1 MRFGGLP
8 IDGGGLIVE
17 RGAPQDMEGG
27 KPMSQQHTNPARN
40 GFTAQSACVER
51 ATVRSSRPAL
61 EAAVSALATVLLK
74 RVLDSIGN
82 PCIQF
87 VLWNGDE
94 IPGHSDA
101 KSGRILIHDMGAL
114 LKLVAHPAMNF
125 GEMYASRRID
135 VQGDLA
141 ELLEEVYR
149 ALPREDGVTDKRLRL
164 GAVLDAQRRSLRQA
178 RNNIRHHYDF
188 GNDFYKLWLDREMIY
203 TCAYFPTPAMELESA
218 QLAKMQHICRKLRLK
233 PGEKVIEAGCGW
245 GAMALHMAR
254 HHGVSVRAYN
264 ISREQIAFA
273 RERAR
278 QEGVGAQVEFIE
290 DDYRNARGKFDAFVS
305 VGMLE
310 HVGPERY
317 EELGRVID
325 GVLAGHGRGLIH
337 SIGRDYPQALDA
349 WTERHIFPA
358 ACPPSLS
365 QMMNIFEPCGFSVLD
380 VENLRLHY
388 AKTLEHWLQR
398 FEAATAAVE
407 AMFDPTVARTWRLYL
422 AGSLAAFRAGNMQLF
437 QVLFARSRD
446 NRIPW
451 TRDAP

>member
-1 MRFGGLP
+1 
-8 IDGGGLIVE
+8 
-17 RGAPQDMEGG
+17 
-27 KPMSQQHTNPARN
+27 MSQQLTNPASDSSSANSAISAISGQPAYGRRAAN
-40 GFTAQSACVER
+40 RQS
-51 ATVRSSRPAL
+51 RSNL
-61 EAAVSALATVLLK
+61 DAAVSAMARVLLT
-74 RVLDSIGN
+74 RMLDSIGN
-82 PCIQF
+82 PAVQF
-87 VLWNGDE
+87 VLWDGTE
-94 IPGHSDA
+94 ISPHGVPRQA
-101 KSGRILIHDMGAL
+101 RILIRDLGTM
-114 LKLVAHPAMNF
+114 LKLLANPALKF
-125 GEMYASRRID
+125 GELYATRHID

-141 ELLEEVYR
+141 ELLEVVYR
-149 ALPREDGVTDKRLRL
+149 ALPRNDGIRGKRTRL
-164 GAVLDAQRRSLRQA
+164 GAVLDARRNSLQQA
-178 RNNIRHHYDF
+178 RDNIHHHYDF
-188 GNDFYKLWLDREMIY
+188 GNDFYRLWLDSRMIY
-203 TCAYFPTPAMELESA
+203 TCAYFPTPAMGLEDA
-218 QLAKMQHICRKLRLK
+218 QVAKMQHVCRKLRLQ

-245 GAMALHMAR
+245 GALALHMAR
-254 HHGVSVRAYN
+254 HHGVSVQAYN
-264 ISREQIAFA
+264 ISREQMAFA

-278 QEGVGAQVEFIE
+278 REGLGAQVEFIE

-317 EELGRVID
+317 LELGRVID
-325 GVLAGHGRGLIH
+325 RVLAGHGRGLIH
-337 SIGRDYPQALDA
+337 SIGRDYPRSLDA

-398 FEAATAAVE
+398 FEAAAADVE
-407 AMFDPTVARTWRLYL
+407 QMFDATVVRTWRLYL

>member
-1 MRFGGLP
+1 MG
-8 IDGGGLIVE
+8 
-17 RGAPQDMEGG
+17 
-27 KPMSQQHTNPARN
+27 QQQTNPASNSVIRYS
-40 GFTAQSACVER
+40 GGER
-51 ATVRSSRPAL
+51 ALVRPARSASD
-61 EAAVSALATVLLK
+61 AAVSAVATVLLK
-74 RVLDSIGN
+74 RMLESIGN
-82 PCIQF
+82 PGIRF
-87 VLWNGDE
+87 VLWNGTE
-94 IPGHSDA
+94 IAGQA
-101 KSGRILIHDMGAL
+101 AAQSGRITIHDMGAL
-114 LKLVAHPAMNF
+114 LRLVAIPDINF

-141 ELLEEVYR
+141 ELLEQVYR
-149 ALPREDGVTDKRLRL
+149 ALPKEDGVTDKRMRL
-164 GAVLDAQRRSLRQA
+164 GAVLDARRHTLRQS
-178 RNNIRHHYDF
+178 RSNIRHHYDF

-203 TCAYFPTPAMELESA
+203 TCAYFPTPVMDLESA

-254 HHGVSVRAYN
+254 QHDVSVQAYN

-273 RERAR
+273 RQRAR
-278 QEGVGAQVEFIE
+278 QEGLGDRVEFIE
-290 DDYRNARGKFDAFVS
+290 DDYRNARGKVDAFVS

-317 EELGRVID
+317 EELGHVID
-325 GVLAGHGRGLIH
+325 GVLAEHGRGLIH

-398 FEAATAAVE
+398 FEANVAAVE

>member
-1 MRFGGLP
+1 
-8 IDGGGLIVE
+8 
-17 RGAPQDMEGG
+17 
-27 KPMSQQHTNPARN
+27 MSQQQTNPARN
-40 GFTAQSACVER
+40 PITAQSACIDR
-51 ATVRSSRPAL
+51 APVRSSRPAL

-74 RVLDSIGN
+74 RVLESIGN
-82 PCIQF
+82 PGIRF
-87 VLWNGDE
+87 VLWNGTE
-94 IPGHSDA
+94 IPGHRDA

-114 LKLVAHPAMNF
+114 LRLVTNPAMNF

-141 ELLEEVYR
+141 ELLERVYR

-178 RNNIRHHYDF
+178 RHNIRHHYDF

-203 TCAYFPTPAMELESA
+203 TCAYFPTPAMDLESA

-254 HHGVSVRAYN
+254 HHDVSVQAYN

-278 QEGVGAQVEFIE
+278 REGLGAQVEFIE
-290 DDYRNARGKFDAFVS
+290 DDYRNAHGKFDAFVS

-317 EELGRVID
+317 AELGRVID
-325 GVLAGHGRGLIH
+325 GVLAEHGRGLIH

-388 AKTLEHWLQR
+388 ARTLEHWLQR
-398 FEAATAAVE
+398 FEAAAATVE
-407 AMFDPTVARTWRLYL
+407 TMFDPTVARTWRLYL

>member
-1 MRFGGLP
+1 
-8 IDGGGLIVE
+8 
-17 RGAPQDMEGG
+17 
-27 KPMSQQHTNPARN
+27 MSQQLTNPASDSSSANSAISAISGQPAYGRRAAN
-40 GFTAQSACVER
+40 RQS
-51 ATVRSSRPAL
+51 RSNL
-61 EAAVSALATVLLK
+61 DAAVSAMARVLLT
-74 RVLDSIGN
+74 RMLDSIGN
-82 PCIQF
+82 PAVQF
-87 VLWNGDE
+87 VLWDGTE
-94 IPGHSDA
+94 ISPHGVPRQA
-101 KSGRILIHDMGAL
+101 RILIRDLGTM
-114 LKLVAHPAMNF
+114 LKLLANPALKF
-125 GEMYASRRID
+125 GELYATRHID

-141 ELLEEVYR
+141 ELLEVVYR
-149 ALPREDGVTDKRLRL
+149 ALPRNDGIRGKRTRL
-164 GAVLDAQRRSLRQA
+164 GAVLDARRNSLQQA
-178 RNNIRHHYDF
+178 RDNIHHHYDF
-188 GNDFYKLWLDREMIY
+188 GNDFYRLWLDSRMIY
-203 TCAYFPTPAMELESA
+203 TCAYFPTPAMGLEDA
-218 QLAKMQHICRKLRLK
+218 QVAKMQHVCRKLRLQ

-245 GAMALHMAR
+245 GALALHMAR
-254 HHGVSVRAYN
+254 HHGVSVQAYN
-264 ISREQIAFA
+264 ISREQMAFA

-278 QEGVGAQVEFIE
+278 REGLGAQVEFIE

-317 EELGRVID
+317 RELGRLID
-325 GVLAGHGRGLIH
+325 RVLSEHGRGLIH
-337 SIGRDYPQALDA
+337 SIGRDYPRSLDA

-398 FEAATAAVE
+398 FEAAATDVE
-407 AMFDPTVARTWRLYL
+407 DMFDATVVRTWRLYL

>member
-1 MRFGGLP
+1 
-8 IDGGGLIVE
+8 
-17 RGAPQDMEGG
+17 
-27 KPMSQQHTNPARN
+27 MSQQQTNPASN
-40 GFTAQSACVER
+40 PVTAQSACVER
-51 ATVRSSRPAL
+51 ATVRPSRPAL
-61 EAAVSALATVLLK
+61 EAGVSALATLLLK
-74 RVLDSIGN
+74 RVLESIGN
-82 PCIQF
+82 PGIQF

-94 IPGHSDA
+94 IPRHRDA

-114 LKLVAHPAMNF
+114 LRLVANPDMNF

-141 ELLEEVYR
+141 ELLEQVYR

-164 GAVLDAQRRSLRQA
+164 GAVLGAQRNSLRQA
-178 RNNIRHHYDF
+178 RNNIHHHYDF
-188 GNDFYKLWLDREMIY
+188 GNDFYKLWLDREMTY
-203 TCAYFPTPAMELESA
+203 TCAYFPTPAMDLESA
-218 QLAKMQHICRKLRLK
+218 QRAKMQHICRKLRLK

-254 HHGVSVRAYN
+254 QHGVSVRAYN

-273 RERAR
+273 RQRAR
-278 QEGVGAQVEFIE
+278 REGFAEKVEFIE

-325 GVLAGHGRGLIH
+325 GVLADHGRGLIH
-337 SIGRDYPQALDA
+337 SIGRDYPQSLDA

-398 FEAATAAVE
+398 FEANEAAVE